1 MIDCRHVHLVVVEPW
16 PSNFPRLRFVASDD
30 IPAQNPVPQ
39 RLSYMSSETGQMRR
53 CVLSIASHSPVRTEA
68 HPVCM
73 RCQRSKNQCNY
84 GVRLQWEDDMRAAG
98 KCHGRTGIVAR
109 RGSLRCKESEEDD
122 RLPSSKRIERKDQL
136 GSDGKSALILTPP
149 SSHSPLRAATSKSVS
164 YSTRDTYQSQYH
176 HWKESKVQS
185 SNTNFR
191 TLPWTLGVP
200 DVDDVCLSFY
210 ESMMCPAAVT
220 IDNEETNPLRNT
232 VMRMVFRSELAY
244 YSVLMTSAQY
254 LRSIDS
260 RFELFEMQVRQRV
273 LKGLRQALAE
283 SCFEFEDVLLPTI
296 FLCSSA
302 VCNLLVLGIFV
313 SVSIDSPQIS
323 HSCDASWVRHLTCFQ
338 MVIKQRIRRHTKTY
352 VPQLFMSYFSAHLVL
367 AKSLFPIDKVLPA
380 VELRNDPLSPVEEGT
395 CWTSSESLSKAMK
408 PDTLREID
416 VWNGMSNRMLLLIND
431 ILSLKDD
438 VQVMYGE
445 GFEVEERRS
454 AIEAKIITLQ
464 RNLQDTT
471 DLLPESLRR
480 CHDSAEVVH
489 RRRLLEYTGESYRLA
504 ACLLLSEASTP
515 AFLGYTSEHS
525 LGLDAT
531 RKQRH
536 VDYILSLVESI
547 VSSLDHLPIS
557 WPLWPLFIASCCSTT
572 ESEKARALAQFQA
585 AQAKAPYENTVRAQ
599 TVVELLWQRRELYVA
614 GERTRTGRFEWELVM
629 EFLGWQT
636 SFA

>member
-1 MIDCRHVHLVVVEPW
+1 MIDCRHVHFVVVEPW
-16 PSNFPRLRFVASDD
+16 PSNFIRLRFVASEDV
-30 IPAQNPVPQ
+30 PTQNPVPQ
-39 RLSYMSSETGQMRR
+39 RLSYVSSETGQMRR
-53 CVLSIASHSPVRTEA
+53 
-68 HPVCM
+68 
-73 RCQRSKNQCNY
+73 Q
-84 GVRLQWEDDMRAAG
+84 
-98 KCHGRTGIVAR
+98 
-109 RGSLRCKESEEDD
+109 
-122 RLPSSKRIERKDQL
+122 
-136 GSDGKSALILTPP
+136 
-149 SSHSPLRAATSKSVS
+149 
-164 YSTRDTYQSQYH
+164 YQ
-176 HWKESKVQS
+176 HWKESKIKS
-185 SNTNFR
+185 SNTTFR

-210 ESMMCPAAVT
+210 ESIMCPAAVT

-302 VCNLLVLGIFV
+302 
-313 SVSIDSPQIS
+313 IS

-338 MVIKQRIRRHTKTY
+338 MVIKQKIRRHTTTD
-352 VPQLFMSYFSAHLVL
+352 VPQLFLSYFLAHLVL
-367 AKSLFPIDKVLPA
+367 AKSLFPIDKALPV
-380 VELRNDPLSPVEEGT
+380 VELRNDLSLPVEEGAS
-395 CWTSSESLSKAMK
+395 WTSSDSLSKAMD
-408 PDTLREID
+408 PDTLHEID
-416 VWNGMSNRMLLLIND
+416 VWTGMSNRMLLLIND

-438 VQVMYGE
+438 VRALYEE
-445 GFEVEERRS
+445 GTEAEEKQRV
-454 AIEAKIITLQ
+454 IEAKIITLQ

-471 DLLPESLRR
+471 HLLPKSLRQ
-480 CHDSAEVVH
+480 CQDSAEVVH

-515 AFLGYTSEHS
+515 AFLGYISEPS
-525 LGLDAT
+525 LGLDTT

-557 WPLWPLFIASCCSTT
+557 WPLWPLFIASCCSTS
-572 ESEKARALAQFQA
+572 ESDKARALAQFQA

>member
-1 MIDCRHVHLVVVEPW
+1 MFISWSLNPGPPT
-16 PSNFPRLRFVASDD
+16 PSDSESSPPMTSQPRLRS
-30 IPAQNPVPQ
+30 
-39 RLSYMSSETGQMRR
+39 RSGCLTCRR
-53 CVLSIASHSPVRTEA
+53 RRVKCD
-68 HPVCM
+68 VCM
-73 RCQRSKNQCNY
+73 RCQRSKNRCNY

-98 KCHGRTGIVAR
+98 KCHGRTGIATR
-109 RGSLRCKESEEDD
+109 RDSLRCKEPEENED
-122 RLPSSKRIERKDQL
+122 LPPSKRIEHEDQP
-136 GSDGKSALILTPP
+136 GSDGESALILTPP
-149 SSHSPLRAATSKSVS
+149 SSHSPLRATTSRSVS
-164 YSTRDTYQSQYH
+164 FPIRDTYQSRYH
-176 HWKESKVQS
+176 HWKESKIQS
-185 SNTNFR
+185 LNTSFQ

-220 IDNEETNPLRNT
+220 VDNEETNPLRNT

-302 VCNLLVLGIFV
+302 
-313 SVSIDSPQIS
+313 IS

-338 MVIKQRIRRHTKTY
+338 MVIKQRIRRHTTTY
-352 VPQLFMSYFSAHLVL
+352 VPRLFMSYFSAHLVL
-367 AKSLFPIDKVLPA
+367 AKSLFPIDKVLPV
-380 VELRNDPLSPVEEGT
+380 VELRSDLSSVEEDA
-395 CWTSSESLSKAMK
+395 CWTSSESLSKAME

-438 VQVMYGE
+438 AQALYEE
-445 GFEVEERRS
+445 GTEVEEKRS

-471 DLLPESLRR
+471 HLLPESLRR
-480 CHDSAEVVH
+480 CQDSAELVH

-525 LGLDAT
+525 LSLDIT

-557 WPLWPLFIASCCSTT
+557 WPLWPLFIASCCSTF
-572 ESEKARALAQFQA
+572 EPEKERALAQFQA

-614 GERTRTGRFEWELVM
+614 GDRTRTGRFEWELVM